1 MNCSFAVTICCQVFL
16 FGFSSYK
23 GAVSEYE
30 VIPVELPETHMNLNL
45 KVVLSLKLKCVVIL
59 LTFDTVE
66 LIQSWLF
73 LRQNNPFCLYPKLGV
88 ICYDDACHL
97 KRFAQNPI
105 RCSKTDIASRIC
117 EMEILCDRFHFK
129 NHVDGWCRTYCNPL
143 KSETLKVQ
151 RMSFS
156 KLWLKK
162 QCLTTYIHT

>member
-1 MNCSFAVTICCQVFL
+1 
-16 FGFSSYK
+16 
-23 GAVSEYE
+23 
-30 VIPVELPETHMNLNL
+30 MNLNQ
-45 KVVLSLKLKCVVIL
+45 KVILSLKLKCVVTL

-66 LIQSWLF
+66 LIQSWFF

-88 ICYDDACHL
+88 IRYDDACHL

-117 EMEILCDRFHFK
+117 EMEILCARFHFK

-162 QCLTTYIHT
+162 QCLTTYIHTYIHTYSGP